1 MGATVS
7 HLALAVNTGQ
17 SVNIAWAPLTTAGQ
31 FARTKGGVTTP
42 TSGLLGL

>member
-17 SVNIAWAPLTTAGQ
+17 SVNIARASLAAAGQ
-31 FARTKGGVTTP
+31 LAGTEGGVTTP